1 MDALF
6 AVQSL
11 LHCVAVFG
19 SAIAD
24 CDKASS
30 PTNAA
35 HKAAA
40 TFGFITHPPG
50 RRRPTFTQASA
61 ARNCRVGKLQTRG
74 AALTGSPRM
83 FSFCSNAVKTNRE
96 HRSKKGTAARR
107 PPLER
112 YRLLPTVSVRSESM

>member
-11 LHCVAVFG
+11 LHCLAVFG

-24 CDKASS
+24 CDKAST

-50 RRRPTFTQASA
+50 RHRPTLAKASA
-61 ARNCRVGKLQTRG
+61 AKNCRVGKLQTRG
-74 AALTGSPRM
+74 AALTGSSGM
-83 FSFCSNAVKTNRE
+83 FSFCSKLSRQIVNAQQRKR
-96 HRSKKGTAARR
+96 RPRR
-107 PPLER
+107 PPLGFIDFDR
-112 YRLLPTVSVRSESM
+112 PLTGGVNR

>member
-11 LHCVAVFG
+11 LHCLAVFG

-24 CDKASS
+24 CDQASS

-40 TFGFITHPPG
+40 TFGFIAHYLREDTAQRLRGSVSGKELP
-50 RRRPTFTQASA
+50 RRKA
-61 ARNCRVGKLQTRG
+61 ANSG
-74 AALTGSPRM
+74 AGLTGQLWDVL
-83 FSFCSNAVKTNRE
+83 FLF
-96 HRSKKGTAARR
+96 
-107 PPLER
+107 
-112 YRLLPTVSVRSESM
+112 